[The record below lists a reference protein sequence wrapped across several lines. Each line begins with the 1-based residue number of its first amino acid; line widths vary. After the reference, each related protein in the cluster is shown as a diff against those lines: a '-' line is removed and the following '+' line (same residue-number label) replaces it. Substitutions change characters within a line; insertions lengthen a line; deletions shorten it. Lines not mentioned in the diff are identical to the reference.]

1 MKKLFTLLLMMF
13 FLFGSSS
20 ITQGA
25 DLIEA
30 DESFAMPNDV
40 SLGLHAA
47 VFTDQE
53 TMQIA
58 SWLIDQSLIY
68 NPLVDPT
75 CDSLDDERCKSSTL
89 SFNAILPVC
98 DNLADLNC
106 LAEIGIIKEDGTRIA
121 GKFESY
127 FPLKAENE
135 FEGNASYGLPSGT
148 SGALFTIPSA
158 VHKGGDRY
166 FASFILN
173 GSVNKNSKSS
183 SLGSFETRITPVQLQ
198 SAPLITGS
206 CGVGTACPNA
216 GWAFNS
222 VTKTWGGQASGFDG
236 QHSCVATSAIDS
248 MCAQRFS
255 FPENLRFY
263 LKARVNVT
271 PTGWLHGRIAD
282 PNLEFIESS
291 GFTTIAIEALP
302 VRVPIVYKAFMW
314 PDLPEYVKSKYQA
327 STGRFA
333 LGSSGGFTRQP
344 GSLSQSDPLKRNYIS
359 QPSSS
364 SRTGIEELKTW
375 LPAVNDK
382 AVAVPSMWSVRTLRD
397 EELIGANSCF
407 KSDSKITGIVTT
419 NSTQYSPGP
428 PEFDKQEGSLVYK
441 VAAPHF
447 SSNGDVFK
455 GRYNLVIRSDIARC
469 VYGFSKA
476 PIKAELSVVSADGTP
491 QIATTVLGESNGWV
505 SLSAQ
510 NFEFSAPVIK
520 AKLSQEA
527 EVVVT
532 PTPTPTPSA
541 SAKPVAKAVTIT
553 CIKGKTSKKVTA
565 VRPKCPAGYKKK

>member
-1 MKKLFTLLLMMF
+1 MKKLLTVLLSVF
-13 FLFGSSS
+13 FLLVGA
-20 ITQGA
+20 TLTYGA

-40 SLGLHAA
+40 ALGLHGV
-47 VFTDQE
+47 VFTDQD
-53 TMQIA
+53 TMQVA
-58 SWLIDQSLIY
+58 SWLMDQDLIN

-75 CDSLDDERCKSSTL
+75 CDGIEDSRCQSTL
-89 SFNAILPVC
+89 LSFISILPIC
-98 DNLADLNC
+98 KDSADINC
-106 LAEIGIIKEDGTRIA
+106 LSEIGAVKSDGNRVE

-127 FPLKAENE
+127 FPLKAENG
-135 FEGNASYGLPSGT
+135 FTGNAEYHLPSGT
-148 SGALFTIPSA
+148 SGALFTLPNVS
-158 VHKGGDRY
+158 HKGGDKY
-166 FASFILN
+166 FASFKLT
-173 GSVNKNSKSS
+173 GSVNKSKKTST
-183 SLGSFETRITPVQLQ
+183 LGSFEARITPVQLQ
-198 SAPLITGS
+198 SAPRITGS
-206 CGVGTACPNA
+206 CGDGTACPNA
-216 GWAFNS
+216 GWAFNK

-236 QHSCVATSAIDS
+236 EHSCVATSAVDS

-255 FPENLRFY
+255 FPENTRFY
-263 LKARVNVT
+263 LKARVNLS

-282 PNLEFIESS
+282 PNLEFSES
-291 GFTTIAIEALP
+291 GGITTIAIEALP
-302 VRVPIVYKAFMW
+302 VRVPTVYKSFMW
-314 PDLPEYVKSKYQA
+314 PDLPEYIKSKYDA
-327 STGRFA
+327 STGRFS

-344 GSLSQSDPLKRNYIS
+344 GSMSQTDPLKRNFIS
-359 QPSSS
+359 EPASSS
-364 SRTGIEELKTW
+364 PTGIEELKAW
-375 LPAVNDK
+375 LPAVSDK
-382 AVAVPSMWSVRTLRD
+382 ATAVPSMWSVRTLRED
-397 EELIGANSCF
+397 ELNGANSCF
-407 KSDSKITGIVTT
+407 RSDSKVTGIVST

-469 VYGFSKA
+469 IYGFSKA
-476 PIKAELSVVSADGTP
+476 PIKAELSIVSADGTP

-541 SAKPVAKAVTIT
+541 SAKPVVKTVTIT

-565 VRPKCPAGYKKK
+565 VNPKCPAGYKKK